1 MLKTFVQPANENFT
15 TFCKKHVYESWRTLL
30 PILLLKKWK
39 AFAFISILS
48 TRGRLNCAPLYLK
61 KFEKFVQPANE
72 NFTTFCKKHVYDA
85 KKKVNWQNTFSCPKK
100 NPFFGRVVEGSFLSK
115 AGPKKGCLQYLIA
128 IIRKETSGM
137 WKIAALFIRYDK
149 HPFLVRR

>member
-15 TFCKKHVYESWRTLL
+15 TFCKKHVYESWRKLL
-30 PILLLKKWK
+30 PILILKKWK

-72 NFTTFCKKHVYDA
+72 NFTTFCKKHVYE
-85 KKKVNWQNTFSCPKK
+85 SCRTLFPLLVLMKLKGFAFLYTVSIRGKLNFESLYLKRLK
-100 NPFFGRVVEGSFLSK
+100 NLFDPQMK
-115 AGPKKGCLQYLIA
+115 ILQRFATKWYMSHGGHCS
-128 IIRKETSGM
+128 R
-137 WKIAALFIRYDK
+137 F
-149 HPFLVRR
+149 